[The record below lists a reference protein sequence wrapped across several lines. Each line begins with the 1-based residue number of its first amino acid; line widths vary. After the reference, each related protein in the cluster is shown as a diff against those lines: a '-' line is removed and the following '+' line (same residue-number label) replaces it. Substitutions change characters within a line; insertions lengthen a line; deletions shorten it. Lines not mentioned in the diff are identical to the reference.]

1 MNIVDSKVIEKIM
14 KEPVFIENSESV
26 KKSRNLL
33 LSFSTITIFLIY
45 FNLSI
50 KDDSSILG
58 LKFDG
63 LNENNIYI
71 ALFIIIIF
79 NFINFFWNSYNTYN
93 EWEIRQTGMKKFNS
107 DSIID
112 YLYTKDGNNSYLSP
126 TEPRNST
133 LYYWWA
139 CQSSKIKDTEK
150 LLKDLSDIN
159 NNLYENLQIIQT
171 NRREELFIHDG
182 VSYTASLFQK
192 NMETMSDIDE
202 NFKIIKSAF
211 LTQNIEISLFKFDK
225 RFKTFLY
232 SQNLKWI
239 ILDFL
244 FPLIL
249 SISSIILLFFK
260 IF

>member
-1 MNIVDSKVIEKIM
+1 M
-14 KEPVFIENSESV
+14 KEPVFIENSEYV
-26 KKSRNLL
+26 KKSRNML

-50 KDDSSILG
+50 KDDSSVLG
-58 LKFDG
+58 LKFNG

-71 ALFIIIIF
+71 ALFVIIIF
-79 NFINFFWNSYNTYN
+79 NLINFFWNSYNTYN

-107 DSIID
+107 DYIID
-112 YLYTKDGNNSYLSP
+112 YLYTKDGNNNYLSP
-126 TEPRNST
+126 TELRNST

-159 NNLYENLQIIQT
+159 NRLYDNLQIIQS
-171 NRREELFIHDG
+171 NQDKEIFIHDN
-182 VSYTASLFQK
+182 VSYTASLFYE
-192 NMETMSDIDE
+192 NMESMRNIE
-202 NFKIIKSAF
+202 KNFEIIKSAF
-211 LTQNIEISLFKFDK
+211 ATKNIEINLYKFDK

-244 FPLIL
+244 FPFVL
-249 SISSIILLFFK
+249 SIFSIILLYCK